1 MSLVPATGVHEIGLW
16 RRRIGHLPL
25 QTVRRGQIR
34 QQVSTQNAHNG
45 VLLDTYQPRGRRELP
60 FRWGQHRLP
69 LRESAAPAEDNRLGV
84 PERRHL
90 PLGHRR
96 RTIRFPAAAAGR
108 YASSAER
115 LARVRSCQV
124 RGEAGSY
131 RSCRQRALRVEPS
144 KARTRRSLV
153 TAGRKPGGGAK
164 PCPAFPI
171 PDASSHRQVSTKSAS
186 RAVELDTSP
195 SKHRISAGNANRC
208 PRRTRTMAFRW
219 TPVNRL
225 VTADGLNEGRWANLT
240 FVIDSLEHN
249 AQHSRHAFVLLH
261 LICLSQ

>member
-25 QTVRRGQIR
+25 QIARRGQIR

-45 VLLDTYQPRGRRELP
+45 VLLDAYHPRGRRELP
-60 FRWGQHRLP
+60 FHWGQHRLP

-115 LARVRSCQV
+115 LARVRSC
-124 RGEAGSY
+124 
-131 RSCRQRALRVEPS
+131 LP
-144 KARTRRSLV
+144 
-153 TAGRKPGGGAK
+153 RKG
-164 PCPAFPI
+164 
-171 PDASSHRQVSTKSAS
+171 VSRKSAS
-186 RAVELDTSP
+186 DAVELDTSP
-195 SKHRISAGNANRC
+195 SKHRIHHLILDRC
-208 PRRTRTMAFRW
+208 PHRTRRMAILW
-219 TPVNRL
+219 TPVFLGTAASHYGSRRL
-225 VTADGLNEGRWANLT
+225 PRDAARARWNGSPAP
-240 FVIDSLEHN
+240 
-249 AQHSRHAFVLLH
+249 AAAR
-261 LICLSQ
+261 